1 MSDDAIRWDDKYRK
15 RENTEFPKP
24 DPFLIDYLELF
35 KPDQRVVDLASGRG
49 RHSLLLAAQG
59 CYMIPIDCSRIAL
72 HRSTSEANVRGL
84 AIHPIVADLAD
95 FRLPSQS
102 LDAIICFNYLNRELS
117 ENICDALVPGGYFLM
132 KTFNRNFLK
141 KNPKFNPNYVLAPGE
156 LTTMFG
162 RLDMIFLRDDCL
174 DSSQTSSA
182 IVATKA

>member
-1 MSDDAIRWDDKYRK
+1 MSDDAIRWDDRYRK
-15 RENTEFPKP
+15 RETTEVPKP
-24 DPFLIDYLELF
+24 DPFLINHLELF
-35 KPDQRVVDLASGRG
+35 EPDQRIVDLASGRG

-59 CYMIPIDCSRIAL
+59 CYVIPIDCSRIAL
-72 HRSTSEANVRGL
+72 HRSTSEAKVRGL
-84 AIHPIVADLAD
+84 AIHPIVADLTD

-117 ENICDALVPGGYFLM
+117 ENICDALVPGGHFLM

-141 KNPKFNPNYVLAPGE
+141 ENPIFNPKYVLAPGE

-162 RLDMIFLRDDCL
+162 RLDIIFLRDDGL

-182 IVATKA
+182 IVATKT

>member
-1 MSDDAIRWDDKYRK
+1 MSDDAIRWNDKYRK
-15 RENTEFPKP
+15 RENTEVPKP
-24 DPFLIDYLELF
+24 DPFLIEYLELF
-35 KPDQRVVDLASGRG
+35 KPDLRIVDLASGRG

-59 CYMIPIDCSRIAL
+59 CYVMPIDCSRIAL
-72 HRSTSEANVRGL
+72 HRSTGEAKVRGL
-84 AIHPIVADLAD
+84 AIHPIVADLTD

-117 ENICDALVPGGYFLM
+117 DNICDALVPGGYFLM

-141 KNPKFNPNYVLAPGE
+141 KNPNFNPKYVLAPSE

-162 RLDMIFLRDDCL
+162 CLDMIYLRDDCV